1 MLSTSFTMSG
11 TLPKVPERKKHLGKL
26 YAKPKYLDFGSQTMH
41 IEKETPNCLLINDYI
56 DDYKDKFL
64 GIQLN
69 TSLHSKSK
77 DLQPRIILQSP
88 MLTSTPSDRGRANL
102 YTPSDTAISWGYFD
116 PNKPQFPTLNSYR
129 GKADAI
135 HMGQS
140 NRNFKNENRHLSQ
153 NKSQISR
160 IQSRPLPSPT
170 SSLSSKTENVYLS
183 PIK

>member
-11 TLPKVPERKKHLGKL
+11 TLRKVPERKKHSVKS
-26 YAKPKYLDFGSQTMH
+26 YSKPKYSNFGSQTMQV
-41 IEKETPNCLLINDYI
+41 EKEIADGLLNNDYI

-77 DLQPRIILQSP
+77 DLKPRIVLQSP

-116 PNKPQFPTLNSYR
+116 PNKPQFPPLNSYR
-129 GKADAI
+129 GKADATHI
-135 HMGQS
+135 GQR
-140 NRNFKNENRHLSQ
+140 NRNLKNENRHLSQ
-153 NKSQISR
+153 NESQISR

-170 SSLSSKTENVYLS
+170 SSLSYDAENVYLS